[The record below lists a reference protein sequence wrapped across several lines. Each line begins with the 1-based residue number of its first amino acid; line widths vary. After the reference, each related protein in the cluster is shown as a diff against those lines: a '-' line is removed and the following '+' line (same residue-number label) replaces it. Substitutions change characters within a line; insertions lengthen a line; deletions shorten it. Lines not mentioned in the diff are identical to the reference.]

1 MNAFAKKILGLGLL
15 ALTIGASGCT
25 ATSASGGGW
34 IPSAACNGDP
44 SCNDKAIFGGHVA
57 CDPNSGGRVSF
68 TYRDSA
74 AGVTG
79 RFDGLIPTDFF
90 GQPYACG
97 ATINALDSGV
107 QTAGFLGTF
116 HPNKGADQTG
126 LLVLLVDPTGVKGVA
141 VALDNGYGNEQPLSH
156 GNFVI
161 H

>member
-15 ALTIGASGCT
+15 ALTAGATGCT

-34 IPSAACNGDP
+34 IPSATCSGP
-44 SCNDKAIFGGHVA
+44 SCNDKAVFGGHVD
-57 CDPNSGGRVSF
+57 CDPSSGGRVSF

-74 AGVTG
+74 AGVGG
-79 RFDGLIPTDFF
+79 RFDGLIPNEFF

-97 ATINALDSGV
+97 ASINALDSGV

-116 HPNKGADQTG
+116 HPNRGADQAG
-126 LLVLLVDPTGVKGVA
+126 FLVLIVDPTGLRGVA
-141 VALDNGYGNEQPLSH
+141 VALENGYGNQQELSH